1 MNKNPVLCLLG
12 LILIFSG
19 LASGESLIRVGIA
32 DRSAVQDVKS
42 CFTDISRVEP
52 FAVTGSATEEG
63 IQSLRAK
70 GYAVEVLVPDEQ
82 EAALKAVSQP
92 PEPAI
97 PGVFHSYPWMCALL
111 DTIARQ
117 HPTLCRLDTIGTS
130 FGGRRMLALRI
141 TSNPTSE
148 QNKPEILW
156 EGGIH
161 GDEIMGPELCLN
173 LINALTDSYA
183 LSSRIQRF
191 VDTRE
196 IWVVPNVN
204 PDGRVNMSRYN
215 GNNVDINRNY
225 GYNWDRLETGGGTG
239 PFSEPETK
247 AFRNLIWRN
256 PVTIRVSYHGGTHFI
271 SYPWSYTLQGPR
283 DSVALLWLS
292 QRYYSFVPYEVGQG
306 SRGMYDMHGSSKDF
320 DYGCQGMHGWSI
332 EVSMI
337 KQPPQTAIDS
347 CCAHNLP
354 AMYDFIWRA
363 KQGVEGVVTD
373 ATNSAPLQARV
384 TVTQLGWP
392 AYTDSLIGDYH
403 RYLRPGTYSIAYSAN
418 GYNPQTVSNVV
429 VPTDSSVVVNVALT
443 RAPGV
448 NYSAYKVPAVN
459 IRDSLN
465 RMNNTTITPSAL
477 GPSDGVWV
485 ALGKSGWINLDM
497 GPVTRITNRTGNDF
511 TVVAQTGDTSRYWVW
526 IGNNEDGPWTRVNA
540 SRVAGTQSFDIQP
553 TGLTSARYVRIVD
566 DSIGSYNG
574 PTDGFHL
581 DAVEALPSSGVE
593 SQLPAGSL
601 IADYDLGPALPNPSR
616 GGMTFSYAVP
626 REGPLAIK
634 VYGLT
639 GQVVRTLISGNIPP
653 GNHRVSWDGRDDQ
666 GTRVPSGVYFYRL
679 EADNFARTQ
688 KVVIA
693 R

>member
-12 LILIFSG
+12 LILVFSG

-32 DRSAVQDVKS
+32 DHAAVQDIKS
-42 CFTDISRVEP
+42 CFTDISRIEP
-52 FAVTGSATEEG
+52 GAVTGSATEEG

-82 EAALKAVSQP
+82 AAARKAVSQP

-130 FGGRRMLALRI
+130 FGGRRILALRI
-141 TSNPTSE
+141 TSNPTQE

-161 GDEIMGPELCLN
+161 GDEIMGPEVCLT

-183 LSSRIQRF
+183 LSSRIQRL

-196 IWVVPNVN
+196 IWVTPNVN

-215 GNNVDINRNY
+215 GNNVDLNRNY
-225 GYNWDRLETGGGTG
+225 GYNWDVLETGGGTG

-256 PVTIRVSYHGGTHFI
+256 PMTIRVSYHGGTHFI
-271 SYPWSYTLQGPR
+271 SYPWSYTLQASP
-283 DSVALLWLS
+283 DSTALNWLS
-292 QRYYSFVPYEVGQG
+292 QRYNSFVPYPYDEG

-320 DYGCQGMHGWSI
+320 DYGCQGTHGWSI

-373 ATNSAPLQARV
+373 STSGAPLQARV

-392 AYTDSLIGDYH
+392 AYTDSLVGDYH

-418 GYNPQTVSNVV
+418 GYRAKTVTSVV
-429 VPTDSSVVVNVALT
+429 VPTDSSVVVNVPLA
-443 RAPGV
+443 RNPGA
-448 NYSAYKVPAVN
+448 NLSACKVPACN

-465 RMNNTTITPSAL
+465 YFNNPTITPSAL
-477 GPSDGVWV
+477 GPGDGVWV
-485 ALGKSGWINLDM
+485 ALGKSGWINLDI
-497 GPVTRITNRTGNDF
+497 GPVSRITDHSGNDF
-511 TVVAQTGDTSRYWVW
+511 TVIAGSGDTSHYWVW
-526 IGNNEDGPWTRVNA
+526 IGNSEDGPWTRVSA
-540 SRVAGTQSFDIQP
+540 SRVVGTQSFDIQP
-553 TGLTSARYVRIVD
+553 TGLTSARYVRVVD
-566 DSIGSYNG
+566 DSIGAYQG
-574 PTDGFHL
+574 PTNGFHL
-581 DAVEALPSSGVE
+581 DAVEALPTSGVE
-593 SQLPAGSL
+593 AQLPTGSI

-639 GQVVRTLISGNIPP
+639 GQVVRTLVSGSVPA
-653 GNHRVSWDGRDDQ
+653 GNHRVSWDGRDDR
-666 GTRVPSGVYFYRL
+666 GRHVSSGVYFYRL
-679 EADNFARTQ
+679 EAGHFARTQ

>member
-1 MNKNPVLCLLG
+1 MNKNSMLCLFG
-12 LILIFSG
+12 LMLIFTG

-32 DRSAVQDVKS
+32 DRATVQDIKV
-42 CFTDISRVEP
+42 CFTDISRIEKT
-52 FAVTGSATEEG
+52 AVIGSATDEG
-63 IQSLRAK
+63 IQSLRDK

-82 EAALKAVSQP
+82 EAALQADAQP
-92 PEPAI
+92 PDPAI

-111 DTIARQ
+111 DSIARQ
-117 HPTLCRLDTIGTS
+117 HPTITRLDTIGTS
-130 FGGRRMLALRI
+130 YGGRRILALRI
-141 TSNPTSE
+141 TSNPTQE

-161 GDEIMGPELCLN
+161 GDEIMGPELCLG

-183 LSSRIQRF
+183 LSSRIQRY

-196 IWVVPNVN
+196 IWVAPNVN
-204 PDGRVNMSRYN
+204 PDGRVSMSRYN
-215 GNNVDINRNY
+215 DNGVDLNRNY
-225 GYNWDRLETGGGTG
+225 GYNWDVLEIGGGTG

-256 PVTIRVSYHGGTHFI
+256 PMTIRVSYHGGTHFI
-271 SYPWSYTLQGPR
+271 SYPWSYTLQGAN
-283 DSVALLWLS
+283 DSTSLLWLS

-320 DYGCQGMHGWSI
+320 DYGCQGTHGWSI
-332 EVSMI
+332 EVSML
-337 KQPPQTAIDS
+337 KQPPQAAIDTIL
-347 CCAHNLP
+347 AHNLP
-354 AMYDFIWRA
+354 AMYEFIWRA

-373 ATNSAPLQARV
+373 SASGAPLQARV

-392 AYTDSLIGDYH
+392 AYSDSLVGDYH

-418 GYNPQTVSNVV
+418 GYRTKTVSGVV
-429 VPTDSSVVVNVALT
+429 VPTDSSVVVNVPLA
-443 RAPGV
+443 RNPGA
-448 NYSAYKVPAVN
+448 NLSACKVPACN

-465 RMNNTTITPSAL
+465 YFNNPTITPSAL
-477 GPSDGVWV
+477 GPGDGVWV

-497 GPVTRITNRTGNDF
+497 GPVSRITDHSGNDF
-511 TVVAQTGDTSRYWVW
+511 TVIAGSGDTSHYWVW
-526 IGNNEDGPWTRVNA
+526 IGNSEDGPWTRVSA

-553 TGLTSARYVRIVD
+553 AGLTSARYVRIVD

-581 DAVEALPSSGVE
+581 DAVEALPTSGVE
-593 SQLPAGSL
+593 GELPTGSI
-601 IADYDLGPALPNPSR
+601 IADYELGPALPDPSR
-616 GGMTFSYAVP
+616 GSLTCSYAMP
-626 REGPLAIK
+626 REGPLSLK

-639 GQVVRTLISGNIPP
+639 GHVVRTLVSGI
-653 GNHRVSWDGRDDQ
+653 VSSGLHQAHWDGRDDRGHQ
-666 GTRVPSGVYFYRL
+666 VPSGVYFYRL
-679 EADNFARTQ
+679 ETPSFSST
-688 KVVIA
+688 KKLVVV